1 MLGVLLCLQVLD
13 VEALLGDLVRRRGRG
28 RVRVRV
34 CRCLVFSWVTWQ
46 VVRRS

>member
-13 VEALLGDLVRRRGRG
+13 VEALLGDLVRGRG

-34 CRCLVFSWVTWQ
+34 CRCLVFSWVTW
-46 VVRRS
+46 